1 MAGYIIKNGTIY
13 VPETGKF
20 EKKDLYIN
28 CLLYTADA
36 ADELTDG

>member
-20 EKKDLYIN
+20 EKKTSISKM
-28 CLLYTADA
+28 
-36 ADELTDG
+36 ES